1 MSIKKRSAQKD
12 SAWQRQRS
20 NSFIE
25 MCEDAKDIAN
35 VKKRKIAERI
45 KSAGINLRAIYKAKL
60 GDDMR
65 AFEYAVVKID
75 RFTGDVYL
83 KNERGTTRKIRVFD
97 EIFGPLPRARKVN
110 WKK

>member
-1 MSIKKRSAQKD
+1 MSIKRRSAQKD

-20 NSFIE
+20 NSFIK
-25 MCEDAKDIAN
+25 MLDNAKDIAN

-45 KSAGINLRAIYKAKL
+45 KLAGINLRAVYKAKL

-65 AFEYAVVKID
+65 AFEYTVIKID
-75 RFTGDVYL
+75 RFAGDVYL

-97 EIFGPLPRARKVN
+97 EVFGPLPRERKIN